1 MTTRGPMRRYAGQ
14 KPFHKLPCE
23 IERSQNTRQKGGRAV
38 IAMACEGFGVPGDAR
53 TQASSVVVVA
63 CGLTNSVQ
71 VRERTR
77 DEPKQEPVFV
87 CVCMCVCVCV

>member
-1 MTTRGPMRRYAGQ
+1 MDDMRRYAGQ

-53 TQASSVVVVA
+53 TQASSVVA

-87 CVCMCVCVCV
+87 CVRMCVCVCV